1 MPARKL
7 PSCFRAAAIGAVPI
21 IALAM
26 LCHVVAASEGRT
38 GAAIFRDQ
46 CARCH
51 GPAGEGTEEFYPDRL
66 AGDRS
71 VEQLAALIAES
82 MPEDADEKCPPEDAR
97 KVAAYIY
104 DAFYSPDAQL
114 RNKPARI
121 ELSRL
126 TVRQYQNAV
135 ADLVG
140 SFRAPSKWGSERG
153 LRAKYNPTR
162 NFRNDDKSVKRVD
175 PAVDF
180 DWGEESPVPE
190 ELDAK
195 EFSVRWQGSLLAP
208 DTGEYE
214 FVVRSEHAT
223 RLWINDMQQP
233 LIDAYVRATTDKEFR
248 GTTRLLGGRAYPIKL
263 EFSKA
268 NQGVNDAK
276 KNKDKPKPPVKAYI
290 SLSWTRPHHTEEV
303 IASRNYS
310 VERNAEVFVLHAP
323 FPPDDR
329 SVGYERGTSV
339 SKAWDEATTE
349 AAIGVAGYVATHLR
363 DLADANA
370 DNAEHEPR
378 LREFCYEFVERA
390 FRRPLSDD
398 QKKLYV
404 DRQFEEAADLQT
416 AVKRV
421 VLLALKSPRFLYR
434 EVGEGAA
441 DSYAV
446 AARLSFGLWDSIP
459 DKQLR
464 KAAADD
470 RLADR
475 DAIKKQ
481 LSRMLPD
488 LRTRSKLREF
498 LLDWLKV
505 ARPPDLSKDR
515 EKFPEFTPEVI
526 SDLRTSLELSVDDL
540 IEGES
545 ADFRELL
552 VGDSMY
558 LNGQLARIYG
568 QDLPEDAPFQQV
580 EFSKDERSG
589 ILSHPYLMAG
599 FAYTGAT
606 SPIHRGVF
614 ITRSMLGRTLKP
626 PPESVAPL
634 APELHPD
641 LTTRERVSL
650 QTQAEACQ
658 TCHAMIN
665 PLGFAL
671 EGFDAIGRY
680 RQEENDR
687 PVESSG
693 TYLTRSGEVARFDG
707 VRELGAF
714 LAKNG
719 ETHEAFVRQLFHYTI
734 KQPLAAYGPER
745 LAELKQSFVADDFD
759 VLKLLVE
766 VVATGAAAPE
776 SGKLVAEATSP

>member
-7 PSCFRAAAIGAVPI
+7 PSCFLRSAIVRV
-21 IALAM
+21 L
-26 LCHVVAASEGRT
+26 VVAALMLGNMLAAAADGPT
-38 GAAIFRDQ
+38 GAEIFRDR

-51 GPAGEGTEEFYPDRL
+51 GPAGQGTDEFHPEPL

-71 VEQLAALIAES
+71 IEQLAAVIAET
-82 MPEDADEKCPPEDAR
+82 MPQDADEKCSPEDAR
-97 KVAAYIY
+97 KVAAFIY
-104 DAFYSPDAQL
+104 DAFYSADAQL
-114 RNKPARI
+114 RHKPARI

-140 SFRAPSKWGSERG
+140 SFRSPSEWGSERG
-153 LRAKYNPTR
+153 LRAQYNPTR
-162 NFRNDDKSVKRVD
+162 NFRDGPKSVKRVD
-175 PAVDF
+175 ENVDF

-190 ELDAK
+190 ELEAH
-195 EFSVRWQGSLLAP
+195 EFSVRWQGSVLAP

-214 FVVRSEHAT
+214 FILRTEHAA
-223 RLWINDMQQP
+223 RLWINEMEQP
-233 LIDAYVRATTDKEFR
+233 LIDAYVRANTDKEFR
-248 GTTRLLGGRAYPIKL
+248 ATMWLLGGRAYPLKL

-276 KNKDKPKPPVKAYI
+276 KNKDKPQPPVKAYV
-290 SLSWTRPHHTEEV
+290 SLEWKRPHHTEEV
-303 IASRNYS
+303 IPAHGLS
-310 VERNAEVFVLHAP
+310 VKKGPEVFVLHAP

-329 SVGYERGTSV
+329 SVGYERGTSI

-349 AAIGVAGYVATHLR
+349 AAIEVAGYVATHLKE
-363 DLADANA
+363 LADANA
-370 DNAEHEPR
+370 DNADHEPR
-378 LREFCYEFVERA
+378 LREFCYGFVERA
-390 FRRPLSDD
+390 FRRPLSEA
-398 QKKLYV
+398 QKKFYA

-434 EVGEGAA
+434 ELGEEAS

-446 AARLSFGLWDSIP
+446 AARMSFGLWDSIP
-459 DKQLR
+459 DELLR

-475 DAIKKQ
+475 DEIMTQ
-481 LSRMLPD
+481 LARMRAD

-526 SDLRTSLELSVDDL
+526 SDLRTSLELSIEEL
-540 IEGES
+540 IDGES

-552 VGDSMY
+552 VGESMFV
-558 LNGQLARIYG
+558 NGRLAEIYESE
-568 QDLPEDAPFQQV
+568 LPEDAPFQPV
-580 EFSKDERSG
+580 LFSKGERSG
-589 ILSHPYLMAG
+589 ILSHPYLLAS
-599 FAYTGAT
+599 FAYTGGT

-614 ITRSMLGRTLKP
+614 ITRSLLGRTLRP

-634 APELHPD
+634 APDLHPD

-650 QTQAEACQ
+650 QTQPESCQ

-680 RQEENDR
+680 REQENDK
-687 PVESSG
+687 PVEAGG
-693 TYLTRSGEVARFDG
+693 TYWMPTGEVATFDG
-707 VRELGAF
+707 VRELAAF
-714 LAKNG
+714 LADHE
-719 ETHEAFVRQLFHYTI
+719 ETHEAFVRHLFHHTV
-734 KQPLAAYGPER
+734 KQPIAAYGEER
-745 LAELKQSFVADDFD
+745 LAELKQSFVENEFD
-759 VLKLLVE
+759 ISKLLVE
-766 VVATGAAAPE
+766 IVATGAGAPR
-776 SGKLVAEATSP
+776 